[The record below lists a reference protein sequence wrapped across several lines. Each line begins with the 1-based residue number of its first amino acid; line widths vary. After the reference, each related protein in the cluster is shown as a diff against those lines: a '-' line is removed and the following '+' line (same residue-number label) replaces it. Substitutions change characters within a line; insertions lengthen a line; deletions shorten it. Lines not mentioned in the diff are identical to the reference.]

1 MGGGPGKR
9 VEKMGLMGGESRI
22 VGDLKLDYK
31 GRGFGEDRG
40 AIPVRGGT
48 VGMGLQSSRRWRKL
62 E

>member
-1 MGGGPGKR
+1 
-9 VEKMGLMGGESRI
+9 MGLMGGESRI